1 MPVTSDFKNAVHDK
15 NVRRV
20 RIMMKDSLIRDPSFT
35 EFDEMSREA
44 EKGLGA
50 GTLYDK
56 HDGESFSLNK
66 SDWNKTYMN
75 NQMVDLMYNFSRD
88 RINHLK
94 AVCSLIYADE
104 IQNMRRHRDTD
115 IHQETHRN
123 DNQKSN
129 AMFGLIMAVLGVIIV
144 LLILKWLL

>member
-20 RIMMKDSLIRDPSFT
+20 RIMMKDSLIRDPSFV

-44 EKGLGA
+44 EKGLGTK
-50 GTLYDK
+50 TLYDK
-56 HDGESFSLNK
+56 HDGESFSSNK

-75 NQMVDLMYNFSRD
+75 NQMVDLMSNFSRE
-88 RINHLK
+88 RINHWK

-104 IQNMRRHRDTD
+104 IQKMKQRNQEDRHYDD
-115 IHQETHRN
+115 NHIHG
-123 DNQKSN
+123 SN
-129 AMFGLIMAVLGVIIV
+129 TGCAPV
-144 LLILKWLL
+144 LLIMMIIVILIFAWLW

>member
-35 EFDEMSREA
+35 EFDEMSSEA

-56 HDGESFSLNK
+56 HDGESFSPNK
-66 SDWNKTYMN
+66 SDWNKTY
-75 NQMVDLMYNFSRD
+75 
-88 RINHLK
+88 I
-94 AVCSLIYADE
+94 
-104 IQNMRRHRDTD
+104 
-115 IHQETHRN
+115 
-123 DNQKSN
+123 KST
-129 AMFGLIMAVLGVIIV
+129 I
-144 LLILKWLL
+144 